1 MLYPIPHYSEESL
14 YFNHFLSPRILT
26 ISCICVCNTILVL
39 LTHQKMNVSV
49 SGSES
54 FGFGERYY
62 HSLCPVSLALRDS
75 GDPGAGV
82 SCPRCD
88 MVWYRWVTLIMIT

>member
-1 MLYPIPHYSEESL
+1 
-14 YFNHFLSPRILT
+14 
-26 ISCICVCNTILVL
+26 
-39 LTHQKMNVSV
+39 MNVGV

-62 HSLCPVSLALRDS
+62 HSLCPVSLTVRNTRDT

-88 MVWYRWVTLIMIT
+88 MVWYRWVSLMTILMMMIPC

>member
-1 MLYPIPHYSEESL
+1 
-14 YFNHFLSPRILT
+14 
-26 ISCICVCNTILVL
+26 
-39 LTHQKMNVSV
+39 MNVSV

-62 HSLCPVSLALRDS
+62 HSLCPVSLAVRDT

-88 MVWYRWVTLIMIT
+88 MVWYRWV

>member
-1 MLYPIPHYSEESL
+1 MFMLCCIPYPIPHYSEESL
-14 YFNHFLSPRILT
+14 YFNHFLSSHLLT
-26 ISCICVCNTILVL
+26 VSCICVCITILVL
-39 LTHQKMNVSV
+39 LTHHNMNVSV

-62 HSLCPVSLALRDS
+62 NNLCPVSLAVRDT

-88 MVWYRWVTLIMIT
+88 MVWYRWV